1 MLQGRGAVGSSMT
14 SLPTGAAGG
23 VVEVQPNAQAPLLR
37 TEKAR
42 REWLEK
48 ELDLCNQASWTM
60 QGVLLGR

>member
-1 MLQGRGAVGSSMT
+1 MT

-48 ELDLCNQASWTM
+48 ELDLCNQASLKM
-60 QGVLLGR
+60 LGVLLGH